1 MHAQKLVAGA
11 LLAGMTIV
19 TGEATL
25 IATAG
30 GVGVNWLAEG
40 VAGGLAGLRPAR
52 GGATGP
58 LAAAYAA
65 AIRQAA
71 AQLQADYTR
80 TVDPRS
86 DAAAFALVAAS
97 AQEVAAAEFPAP
109 VAAVDIAQAVLA
121 QALDALLLGHDPRQ
135 VDYLR
140 GRLLPA
146 CAAAFQQQLVTDEG
160 AWRAFHGLLL
170 QALAANVLTLGPKL
184 ERFDAVLAAFSDP
197 TAALHALQQRTAR
210 VEASTAR
217 IETTTA
223 ATLDAVARLAAQVDD
238 LAERPPAGGVTF
250 DNQGMTVHG
259 GVYQAERQ
267 YFGSARAAGGGT
279 AVVVNNLGTPPAPP
293 ASAPP
298 LTILALAANP
308 LDTERLRFDAEVRA
322 IDAALRPEGAPP
334 RCELRQQWAVR
345 SGDLVDALL
354 RHRPA
359 VVHFA
364 GRGAGDG
371 RLVVEDGAGHAAR
384 LPAAGVA
391 ALLAAVP
398 GVQVAVL
405 NACWSDAQA
414 AALLDYVACVVGM
427 TQEVTAAAAIAFAAG
442 FYRGLAAGEA
452 VAAAVALGRAQVTLA
467 TGSPEQARLAQL
479 RVRAGVDAAALRL
492 AGRTPV
498 RAAPPA
504 VSCTL

>member
-52 GGATGP
+52 GGAAGP
-58 LAAAYAA
+58 LATAYAA

-86 DAAAFALVAAS
+86 DAAAFALVAAC
-97 AQEVAAAEFPAP
+97 AQEVAAAEFPAAA
-109 VAAVDIAQAVLA
+109 AAVDTAQAVLA

-140 GRLLPA
+140 GRLLPV
-146 CAAAFQQQLVTDEG
+146 CAAAFQQQLVADAG

-197 TAALHALQQRTAR
+197 TAALHALRQGTAR
-210 VEASTAR
+210 LEASAAR

-223 ATLDAVARLAAQVDD
+223 ATQDAVARLAAQVDD
-238 LAERPPAGGVTF
+238 LAERPPAGGATF
-250 DNQGMTVHG
+250 HNQGMTVHG
-259 GVYQAERQ
+259 GLYQAERQ
-267 YFGSARAAGGGT
+267 YFGSAHAAEGGT
-279 AVVVNNLGTPPAPP
+279 ALVVNNLGTPPTPP

-298 LTILALAANP
+298 LTILVLAANP
-308 LDTERLRFDAEVRA
+308 LDTARVRLDAEVRA
-322 IDAALRPEGAPP
+322 IDGALRQGEAAM
-334 RCELRQQWAVR
+334 RWTLHQQWAVR

-354 RHRPA
+354 RFRPT

-364 GRGAGDG
+364 GHGAADG
-371 RLVVEDGAGHAAR
+371 SLLVEDLAGMSAALR
-384 LPAAGVA
+384 PAAIA

-398 GVQVAVL
+398 GVQVVVL

-414 AALLDYVACVVGM
+414 AALLEHVACVVGM
-427 TQEVTAAAAIAFAAG
+427 TEEVTDAAAVAFAAG
-442 FYRGLAAGEA
+442 FHRGLAAGEA
-452 VAAAVALGRAQVTLA
+452 VATAVALGRAQVTLE

-479 RVRAGVDAAALRL
+479 RVRDGVDAAGVIQVGGMA
-492 AGRTPV
+492 ATP
-498 RAAPPA
+498 R
-504 VSCTL
+504 VSTLG